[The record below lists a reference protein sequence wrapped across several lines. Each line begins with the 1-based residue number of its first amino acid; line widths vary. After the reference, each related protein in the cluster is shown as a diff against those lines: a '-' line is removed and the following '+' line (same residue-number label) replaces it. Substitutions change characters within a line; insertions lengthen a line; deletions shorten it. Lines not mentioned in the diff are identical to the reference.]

1 MTYIVLSIS
10 DSDKHFD
17 IAIKEYEKRLWKSL
31 KIENIKPTRNG
42 TQEQIIQKDTQ
53 NILDIISKKFW
64 SYKKVLLSKEW
75 KNLNTD
81 EFLNFSKNN
90 NDIVFIIWWP
100 YGFDEKLLEKN
111 IDSKLSFGAITLQH
125 WLAKLVLLE
134 QLYRITMISQNR
146 SYHY

>member
-111 IDSKLSFGAITLQH
+111 IDSKFSFGAITLQH